1 MKSYSIVSALVVA
14 TLSTTAYAR
23 LGTKPLGVYADV
35 YVRCETGSLCAGTCE
50 NADSCFGTYCFAGN
64 GECTVTKTTGCNGN
78 CYSATLGDDTNHPAN
93 RRLDAP
99 SGDEMKAAIDAAKA
113 GVDYLTKLTQDVKD
127 AAAAVQEDIK
137 NWSKQIEGISQD
149 KLQQYVSDV
158 AQASTLLSNAET
170 DATNTLTSVATLN
183 GIVIKQFQ
191 AAAGDTDKMKSA
203 IKNGQTVFGAALK
216 NAAEKIDGLKTQV
229 QNAQL
234 KFASARDMSNLFSQ
248 TIADNLNN
256 KDGWLDKKKEE
267 IRASAYGGC
276 VASILCGPPC
286 VAICYST
293 AVPIVE
299 TNIATMQS
307 DLNSEKKRLS
317 GLKSQ
322 FDDLSTK
329 TGGLATE
336 AGDQYKVLSTAQS
349 NLETAKIIV
358 VSDDEIDYWTAVVIP
373 QLGELKAQLIKALKT
388 NA

>member
-1 MKSYSIVSALVVA
+1 
-14 TLSTTAYAR
+14 
-23 LGTKPLGVYADV
+23 
-35 YVRCETGSLCAGTCE
+35 
-50 NADSCFGTYCFAGN
+50 
-64 GECTVTKTTGCNGN
+64 
-78 CYSATLGDDTNHPAN
+78 
-93 RRLDAP
+93 
-99 SGDEMKAAIDAAKA
+99 
-113 GVDYLTKLTQDVKD
+113 
-127 AAAAVQEDIK
+127 
-137 NWSKQIEGISQD
+137 
-149 KLQQYVSDV
+149 
-158 AQASTLLSNAET
+158 
-170 DATNTLTSVATLN
+170 
-183 GIVIKQFQ
+183 
-191 AAAGDTDKMKSA
+191 MKSA

-267 IRASAYGGC
+267 IRALLTAAALRAFFA
-276 VASILCGPPC
+276 VLH

>member
-1 MKSYSIVSALVVA
+1 MKSAIISALVVA

-23 LGTKPLGVYADV
+23 LGTMSLDV
-35 YVRCETGSLCAGTCE
+35 FVPCETGSLCAGTCE
-50 NADSCFGTYCFAGN
+50 NADSCFGIFCFAGN
-64 GECTVTKTTGCNGN
+64 GECTVTQTTGCNGN
-78 CYSATLGDDTNHPAN
+78 CYSSTLGENTNHRAQ

-99 SGDEMKAAIDAAKA
+99 SGDEMKAAIEAAKA
-113 GVDYLTKLTQDVKD
+113 GVDYLTKLTQGVKD
-127 AAAAVQEDIK
+127 AAAAVQKDIK
-137 NWSKQIEGISQD
+137 DWSNKIEGISQD

-170 DATNTLTSVATLN
+170 DATNTLTSIATLN
-183 GIVIKQFQ
+183 DIVIKQFQ
-191 AAAGDTDKMKSA
+191 TAAGDTEKMKSA

-216 NAAEKIDGLKTQV
+216 NAAEKIDGLKLQV

-234 KFASARDMSNLFSQ
+234 KFASARDMSNMFSQ
-248 TIADNLNN
+248 TIQDNLNN

-276 VASILCGPPC
+276 VASVICGPPC

-307 DLNSEKKRLS
+307 DLNSEKSRLS
-317 GLKSQ
+317 SLKSQ

-329 TGGLATE
+329 TDGLATE
-336 AGDQYKVLSTAQS
+336 AGDQYKVLSKAQTD
-349 NLETAKIIV
+349 LETTKILV
-358 VSDDEIDYWTAVVIP
+358 VSSEEIDYWTSIVIP
-373 QLGELKAQLIKALKT
+373 QLGELKAQLITALK
-388 NA
+388 A